1 MFFFVVAMLLAGTAS
16 NIAITSYAVRSQ
28 FEQLRLKLMSIA
40 QTAAVSIDGASLQ
53 NIPLAKEGSENPVY
67 KQIVGKLLEIK
78 HTVPGIRYIYILK
91 KTEKPGILQFV
102 VNDSTEEK
110 DKESN
115 IAYPGQEYDA
125 ARFPEMLNGFQKA
138 SADKEMAADEW
149 GVFLSGYAPIRDRS
163 GNVVAVL
170 GVDMTGEDVQ
180 RVQMEVRKRMR
191 LFFLL
196 KVLAALLF
204 GFFISGTV
212 SKQIRALTNGAQRV
226 ARGDLD
232 FRVQVHGGDE
242 IAHLAHLF
250 NKMSGDL
257 KKHIEE
263 LKRTTAEKERLVREI
278 EIAREIQQG
287 FLPQVNPDIKGI
299 EIAAI
304 SIPARMVGGDF
315 YDFIPIDK
323 DNWGLA
329 IADVSGKGIPSALF
343 MALSRALMRASASL
357 DMSPDKA
364 LNHANILIRQDS
376 KSNMFVTVFYAI
388 LDSKNMSLKYANAGH
403 NPPLFIAGPDYDIAL
418 LKAQTM
424 PLGIME
430 NIEATTQEIM
440 LTKGDLVVLYTDGVT
455 EAVNEFKESFEIERL
470 EEIVK
475 ANRHLT
481 ANELIRKIEQDLK
494 DFVGRQP
501 QFDDITIMIIKAT

>member
-1 MFFFVVAMLLAGTAS
+1 
-16 NIAITSYAVRSQ
+16 
-28 FEQLRLKLMSIA
+28 
-40 QTAAVSIDGASLQ
+40 
-53 NIPLAKEGSENPVY
+53 
-67 KQIVGKLLEIK
+67 
-78 HTVPGIRYIYILK
+78 
-91 KTEKPGILQFV
+91 
-102 VNDSTEEK
+102 
-110 DKESN
+110 
-115 IAYPGQEYDA
+115 
-125 ARFPEMLNGFQKA
+125 
-138 SADKEMAADEW
+138 
-149 GVFLSGYAPIRDRS
+149 
-163 GNVVAVL
+163 
-170 GVDMTGEDVQ
+170 
-180 RVQMEVRKRMR
+180 
-191 LFFLL
+191 
-196 KVLAALLF
+196 
-204 GFFISGTV
+204 
-212 SKQIRALTNGAQRV
+212 
-226 ARGDLD
+226 
-232 FRVQVHGGDE
+232 
-242 IAHLAHLF
+242 
-250 NKMSGDL
+250 MSGDL